1 MAEGKPTVMIIGAGL
16 GGLTMAILLERAGV
30 DYHVYEKY
38 KEPRPLGSATGI
50 NPNILPLFE
59 QLGLLE
65 KLKAVAKEVASVNV
79 YTADMEQLGS
89 IDVRDHAQL
98 SGYLSLIMS
107 RRDLH
112 AFLLSE
118 VPQEKMTLG
127 TKVLSIQQNQYGV
140 MIRTNDGKHHHAD
153 ILIGSDG
160 AYSAVRQSLY
170 KQMSTQGILPK
181 SDGEAL
187 KVCHMGILGTT
198 ERLDPE
204 KFPRAHET
212 YGHSGV
218 VIGDKTRHTWRYFS
232 VPGGRVCWRI
242 DVQLKSTSHDESDA
256 FRLSEWDADSFKL
269 DADDWREFKTDLG
282 GTMGDLIDATPKEC
296 ISKVML
302 EEKLF
307 ETWYHNRTV
316 LIGDSCH
323 KMLPNAGRGAL
334 NAMMDAVVLANTI
347 YEITSATPEN
357 ITAALKEYYEIRY
370 PHAKLELQG
379 SQRMA
384 KVLAGQTWLDSLT
397 RSIVLGYLPKS
408 IQQKNTENGL
418 RYRPQLTFL
427 PQVEA
432 RGTVPPLPQ
441 MVSKRFLA
449 EQQQQQEQE
458 QALQASAV

>member
-1 MAEGKPTVMIIGAGL
+1 MIIGAGL

-30 DYHVYEKY
+30 DYHVFEKY
-38 KEPRPLGSATGI
+38 KEPRPLGSATGLA
-50 NPNILPLFE
+50 PNIMPLFE
-59 QLGLLE
+59 QLGLLD
-65 KLKAVAKEVASVNV
+65 KLRAVAKEVAHLNV
-79 YTADMEQLGS
+79 YNADMERIGTMDVKDHVDLG
-89 IDVRDHAQL
+89 
-98 SGYLSLIMS
+98 GYLSLIMA

-112 AFLLSE
+112 KFLMEE
-118 VPQEKMTLG
+118 VPAEKMTLG
-127 TKVLSIQQNQYGV
+127 TKVLSIQQNHYGV
-140 MIRTNDGKHHHAD
+140 MIRTNDGQHHHAD

-170 KQMSTQGILPK
+170 KQLSAQEILPK
-181 SDGEAL
+181 SDGEQL

-198 ERLDPE
+198 GQLDPE
-204 KFPRAHET
+204 KFPRAHDQ
-212 YGHSGV
+212 YGHCGV

-242 DVQLKSTSHDESDA
+242 DVQLKSTSHDENDT

-269 DADDWREFKTDLG
+269 DADEWRGLKTDVG

-357 ITAALKEYYEIRY
+357 IKAAFKEYYDIRY
-370 PHAKLELQG
+370 PHAKQDLHN

-408 IQQKNTENGL
+408 IQQKSTENGM
-418 RYRPQLTFL
+418 RYRPQLSYL
-427 PQVEA
+427 PQVES
-432 RGTVPPLPQ
+432 RGSVPPLPQ
-441 MVSKRFLA
+441 MTSKRLAA
-449 EQQQQQEQE
+449 EQ
-458 QALQASAV
+458 AAAKAADASAV

>member
-89 IDVRDHAQL
+89 IDV
-98 SGYLSLIMS
+98 Y
-107 RRDLH
+107 LH

-160 AYSAVRQSLY
+160 AYSAVRQSLF
-170 KQMSTQGILPK
+170 KQMSAQGILPK

-384 KVLAGQTWLDSLT
+384 KVLAGQTWLNSLT

-441 MVSKRFLA
+441 MVSKRFLT

>member
-1 MAEGKPTVMIIGAGL
+1 MAEGKPKVMIIGAGL

-30 DYHVYEKY
+30 EYHVYEKY

-59 QLGLLE
+59 QLGLLG
-65 KLKAVAKEVASVNV
+65 KLKAVAKEVASVSV
-79 YTADMEQLGS
+79 YTADMEKLGS
-89 IDVRDHAQL
+89 IDVQDHAQM

-112 AFLLSE
+112 AFLLAE
-118 VPQEKMTLG
+118 VPKEKITMG

-140 MIRTNDGKHHHAD
+140 MIRTNDGQHHHAD

-170 KQMSTQGILPK
+170 KQMDDQGILPK
-181 SDGEAL
+181 SDGEPL

-198 ERLDPE
+198 GRLDPE
-204 KFPRAHET
+204 MFPRVHGK
-212 YGHSGV
+212 YGHCGV

-232 VPGGRVCWRI
+232 VPDGRVCWRI
-242 DVQLKSTSHDESDA
+242 DVQLNSTSYDESDA

-269 DADDWREFKTDLG
+269 DSNDWREFKTDLG
-282 GTMGDLIDATPKEC
+282 GSMGDLIDATPKES

-307 ETWYHNRTV
+307 DTWYHNRTV

-334 NAMMDAVVLANTI
+334 NAMMDACVLANTI
-347 YEITSATPEN
+347 YEITSATPQN

-370 PHAKLELQG
+370 SHAKSELQA

-384 KVLAGQTWLDSLT
+384 KVLAGQTWADNLM
-397 RSIVLGYLPKS
+397 RKIVLGYLPKS

-418 RYRPQLTFL
+418 RYRPQLAFL
-427 PQVEA
+427 PQVEC
-432 RGTVPPLPQ
+432 RGTVPALPQ
-441 MVSKRFLA
+441 MVSKRYLA
-449 EQQQQQEQE
+449 EQHQPKQEVTH
-458 QALQASAV
+458 ASVV